1 MRRQVEE
8 SAPAMTNL
16 QDGGVECKAADEMV
30 KLGITDKMHSAIC
43 KEMNTLMAV
52 MNIYVDKNKKEVANS
67 TDPASTTVKHPG

>member
-1 MRRQVEE
+1 
-8 SAPAMTNL
+8 
-16 QDGGVECKAADEMV
+16 MV

-67 TDPASTTVKHPG
+67 TDPASTTVKHPGRYIIEKPFLHALG